1 MPRPSQNTDQRLIHA
16 ARRLLPET
24 GCEGLKLRQVASR
37 AKVNLGMFHY
47 HFKTKDEFLR
57 RVLQEVYEEFFR
69 ELQLEASQYASPREN
84 LQAAMTVFGNWVR
97 DNRRLIFALL
107 RDAMNGQRVAQEFLR
122 ANLHRHIEILLG
134 LIRQCRAQG
143 LYADMAPANLLVTLI
158 AAANMPTV
166 LTELLRRA
174 PNWPQKAGFML
185 IVEAE
190 ILSDAAIAGRIAH
203 VLRTPPTR
211 EADRAEVRKRT

>member
-57 RVLQEVYEEFFR
+57 QVLQQVYEEFFR

-84 LQAAMTVFGNWVR
+84 LQAAMTV
-97 DNRRLIFALL
+97 LIFALL

-203 VLRTPPTR
+203 VLRTPPTT